1 MTTNPGDGTELDLIN
16 DSGRDIPVTE
26 SIARACINA
35 VSTGEEVCFSMVELV
50 YVNENEILDVN
61 KNHLKRDYVTDI
73 ISFHY
78 HDEGAKENL
87 EGSLVMCASRIEEQ
101 ALELGVP
108 VLHEY
113 SRVLIHGLLH
123 VCGLDDGTPEDKAV
137 MTQKEDL
144 YLSFIA

>member
-1 MTTNPGDGTELDLIN
+1 MTTNPGAGTELDLIN
-16 DSGRDIPVTE
+16 DSGQDIPVTE
-26 SIARACINA
+26 SIALACIEA
-35 VSTGEEVCFSMVELV
+35 VSSGEGVSFSMIELV
-50 YVNENEILDVN
+50 YVDETEILDVN

-101 ALELGVP
+101 AQELGVP

-123 VCGLDDGTPEDKAV
+123 VCGLDDGTPADKAL
-137 MTQKEDL
+137 MTQKEDI
-144 YLSFIA
+144 YLSSIG

>member
-1 MTTNPGDGTELDLIN
+1 MTNNPGAGTELDLIN
-16 DSGRDIPVTE
+16 DSGQDIPVTE
-26 SIARACINA
+26 SIALACINA
-35 VSTGEEVCFSMVELV
+35 VSQGEGVSFSMVELV
-50 YVNENEILDVN
+50 YVDENEILDVN

-78 HDEGAKENL
+78 HDEGAKDHL

-101 ALELGVP
+101 ANELSVP

-113 SRVLIHGLLH
+113 TRVLIHGLLH
-123 VCGLDDGTPEDKAV
+123 VCGLDDGTPADKAV

-144 YLSFIA
+144 YLSSIG

>member
-1 MTTNPGDGTELDLIN
+1 MTNKRGAGTELDLIN
-16 DSGRDIPVTE
+16 DSGQDIPVTE
-26 SIARACINA
+26 SIAQACVDA
-35 VSTGEEVCFSMVELV
+35 VSSGEGVSFSMVELV
-50 YVNENEILDVN
+50 YVDENEILDVN

-101 ALELGVP
+101 AKELGVP
-108 VLHEY
+108 VLQEY
-113 SRVLIHGLLH
+113 TRVLIHGLLH
-123 VCGLDDGTPEDKAV
+123 VCGLDDGLPDEKAV

-144 YLSFIA
+144 YLQSVA